1 VTIYMCVIA
10 RIYQNEFHNGVVN
23 CQIIS
28 RPCLSC
34 NDGFLSKKKK
44 KKKTK
49 KFWSKNITNKN
60 KKKKKKKK
68 KKKIAIAAYYLLD
81 SFWSGHREIENLHE
95 K

>member
-34 NDGFLSKKKK
+34 NDGFFSKKKK
-44 KKKTK
+44 KKKANLVGP
-49 KFWSKNITNKN
+49 NISLWTE

-68 KKKIAIAAYYLLD
+68 NKFL
-81 SFWSGHREIENLHE
+81 
-95 K
+95 